1 MDANHTANEVPVP
14 VMNSRIV
21 NLFEN
26 GDAQKIA
33 QATSKV
39 IRTSLREGSVAQ
51 KIIVPEK
58 ATDDMLDRDLD
69 ERLRI
74 ICEIEGDSPA
84 ARWVPFQTAPR
95 GEYMFGP
102 RFAVPMARIQT
113 PRLQKDL
120 DELRTYR
127 HDLRKE
133 LSKQGIQEGLAAYDG
148 AVFETFNRIV
158 TDTAGNV
165 PGAQRISGKVQ
176 WAAFSG
182 GLTKWNLTEAMKM
195 LPRGNAEGRFR
206 MRNHMMVMNDVTAQD
221 LKKLDVPEIGDE
233 NVSKVWRQGLTSD
246 VVLGLKM
253 LVTIK
258 DDLVPDERIWFFPE
272 QEFLGNAYYLTDWT
286 QFVKI
291 EATNIEMYSYY
302 LGGYGIGNI
311 AGVCR
316 ADFDLDIDS

>member
-1 MDANHTANEVPVP
+1 MEATNTNEVPVP
-14 VMNSRIV
+14 VMNARIISM
-21 NLFEN
+21 FEQ
-26 GDAQKIA
+26 GEGQKVA
-33 QATSKV
+33 QAASKV
-39 IRTSLREGSVAQ
+39 IRTGLREGSVAQ

-58 ATDDMLDRDLD
+58 ATDDMLDRDTD

-74 ICEIEGDSPA
+74 IGEIEGDSPA
-84 ARWVPFQTAPR
+84 ARWVPFQTAPE

-102 RFAVPMARIQT
+102 RYAITMARIQT
-113 PRLQKDL
+113 PRLMKDL

-148 AVFETFNRIV
+148 AVFNTFNSIV
-158 TDTAGNV
+158 TDTSGDT

-182 GLTKWNLTEAMKM
+182 GLTKDNLTEAMKM
-195 LPRGNAEGRFR
+195 LPRGNANGRFR
-206 MRNHMMVMNDVTAQD
+206 MRNHLMLLNDVNAQD
-221 LKKLDVPEIGDE
+221 LKKLDVSEIGDE
-233 NVSKVWRQGLTSD
+233 NVSKVWNNGLTSD

-258 DDLVPDERIWFFPE
+258 DDLVPDNRMWFFPE
-272 QEFLGNAYYLTDWT
+272 QEFLGAAYYLTDWT
-286 QFVKI
+286 QFVKV
-291 EATNIEMYSYY
+291 EAVNIEMYSYY

-316 ADFDLDIDS
+316 ADFDLEES